1 MDYSAIEIN
10 ALRDRRRAL
19 EGEEQ
24 EISYLRRMLQGR
36 IDILSEELASRG
48 SDDSP
53 LIQKLPQILA
63 DEQSGKSSAKRHV
76 PIDASIGG
84 SVDESSHSGEV
95 SRVIADTT
103 NSDPS
108 SLSDEDLTAAIR
120 VLTEHEKLISRDR
133 AAVHIE
139 LDAIS
144 SELTQRYVSGAAQVD
159 DLLAHARIRRN
170 AS

>member
-36 IDILSEELASRG
+36 IDILREELASRG
-48 SDDSP
+48 SGDSS
-53 LIQKLPQILA
+53 LIEKLPQILA
-63 DEQSGKSSAKRHV
+63 DEQSGKSSASRHV
-76 PIDASIGG
+76 PINASISE
-84 SVDESSHSGEV
+84 SVDEDSHSGEV

-103 NSDPS
+103 KSDPCG
-108 SLSDEDLTAAIR
+108 LSDDELATAIE
-120 VLTEHEKLISRDR
+120 VLTQHEKLVSRDR
-133 AAVHIE
+133 AAVHVE
-139 LDAIS
+139 LDTIS